1 MEISAH
7 GTIRHRA
14 YSSGICVRICSAGL
28 LRQTLVDLAK
38 ALSLRSQGNFANFI
52 CRVHIAISLAKM
64 LRYISTRDEVSIEVY
79 LSSGK
84 FEIFLSFHDVLYFF
98 FCHLDSTLKQR
109 ISLQRINH
117 LERNILYKN
126 V

>member
-14 YSSGICVRICSAGL
+14 SASERLAGL

-52 CRVHIAISLAKM
+52 CRVYTAKIRLYLLQKYYDISQLEAKFQ
-64 LRYISTRDEVSIEVY
+64 S
-79 LSSGK
+79 K
-84 FEIFLSFHDVLYFF
+84 FMYRAGNLKFFLFF
-98 FCHLDSTLKQR
+98 TMR
-109 ISLQRINH
+109 ILFLLPIRFEKLNSETENFSV
-117 LERNILYKN
+117 NN
-126 V
+126 TT